1 MKPIIAITP
10 DYNYELQKY
19 ILSQQYIDAVKKAGG
34 YPIVIFDTDDFCD
47 SIDGII
53 LTGGGDVNPLLF
65 EEQPLI
71 DNGEICP
78 IRDNFEFNLCQ
89 WGFRKKLPMLGICRG
104 MQIFCLCCGGS
115 IYQDIYTQTNTNIKH
130 IQKAPRF
137 EATHTIDITEDS
149 ILYHIAQQKS
159 CTVNSFH
166 HQAVKQTGNDF
177 IVSAKSKDGLIEA
190 IEHKTLPFVLGV
202 QWHPEA
208 MTQDNIQQKLFQ
220 TFIQKAI
227 QIRRKSFE

>member
-10 DYNYELQKY
+10 DYSYELQKY
-19 ILSQQYIDAVKKAGG
+19 ILSQQYVDAVKKAGG
-34 YPIVIFDTDDFCD
+34 YPIAIFDTDDFSD
-47 SIDGII
+47 TIDGII

-65 EEQPLI
+65 GEQPII

-78 IRDNFEFNLCQ
+78 IRDDFEFKLCQ
-89 WGFRKKLPMLGICRG
+89 WGFSKKLPMLGICRG

-137 EATHTIDITEDS
+137 EATHTIDITENS

-166 HQAVKQTGNDF
+166 HQAVKQTGDNF

-190 IEHKTLPFVLGV
+190 IEHKTLPFIVGV

-208 MTQDNIQQKLFQ
+208 MTQDSIQQKLFQ

-227 QIRRKSFE
+227 QKRRKIT

>member
-78 IRDNFEFNLCQ
+78 IRDNFEF
-89 WGFRKKLPMLGICRG
+89 KL
-104 MQIFCLCCGGS
+104 
-115 IYQDIYTQTNTNIKH
+115 
-130 IQKAPRF
+130 
-137 EATHTIDITEDS
+137 
-149 ILYHIAQQKS
+149 
-159 CTVNSFH
+159 
-166 HQAVKQTGNDF
+166 
-177 IVSAKSKDGLIEA
+177 
-190 IEHKTLPFVLGV
+190 
-202 QWHPEA
+202 
-208 MTQDNIQQKLFQ
+208 
-220 TFIQKAI
+220 
-227 QIRRKSFE
+227 

>member
-19 ILSQQYIDAVKKAGG
+19 ILSQQYVDAVKKAGG
-34 YPIVIFDTDDFCD
+34 YPIVIFDTDDFSD

-65 EEQPLI
+65 GEQPLI

-78 IRDNFEFNLCQ
+78 IRDDFEFKLCQ
-89 WGFRKKLPMLGICRG
+89 WGFHKKLPMLGICRG

-137 EATHTIDITEDS
+137 EATHTIDITENS
-149 ILYHIAQQKS
+149 ILYYIAQQKS

-166 HQAVKQTGNDF
+166 HQAVKQTGDDF

-190 IEHKTLPFVLGV
+190 IEHKTLPFVVGV

-220 TFIQKAI
+220 AFIQKAI
-227 QIRRKSFE
+227 QKRRKIT